1 MLTPE
6 IVELDAM
13 KVVGMSSLIN
23 SKSNLI
29 GKLWL
34 RFMPRGKEVQHVS
47 MEKTAFGVSFGME
60 MLSPD
65 STPPEY
71 EFMHLV
77 GYPVSST
84 DDVPEGMSYKNVPAH
99 KYAKFTHKGPLSKLG
114 GTYNEIFAQW
124 LPASGEEY
132 APSGCDLEWYDE
144 RFKHEE
150 EDSEF
155 DIYVPI
161 V

>member
-1 MLTPE
+1 MITPK
-6 IVELDAM
+6 IVELDAIT
-13 KVVGMSSLIN
+13 VVGMSSIIN
-23 SKSNLI
+23 SKCNLI

-47 MEKTAFGVSFGME
+47 VEKTALGVSFGME
-60 MLSPD
+60 MLSQD

-99 KYAKFTHKGPLSKLG
+99 KYAKFTHKGPLSTLG
-114 GTYNEIFAQW
+114 ATYNEIFMQW
-124 LPASGEEY
+124 MPSSSKEY
-132 APSGCDLEWYDE
+132 DSSGCDLEWYDE

-161 V
+161 K